1 MSDIFISYGREDRDT
16 ASDLAAA
23 LEGGGLTVW
32 WDRELKG
39 GTEFA
44 TAIEREL
51 LDARTVI
58 VLWSRDSVK
67 SGFVRDESTR
77 ALEMGKL
84 LPVRIEEVA
93 LPLGFGQIHTLDL
106 IDWEGDATDGSLQH
120 LLHEVRTRLGQ
131 ASQPPLP
138 EGRRIRWK
146 RSRRLLVIG
155 AAVLVAVVGGFA
167 AYQWQQSE
175 KADRNFRAGLEQQ
188 FAREPNLESARNF
201 FLDAIALRPG
211 HARSSFYLAH
221 VYAQLGQPALALASF
236 ERALATRTGLD
247 AAQESE
253 ARARVA
259 ALSPA
264 AEPTAI
270 ARAPTSSG
278 VVPQVSIGLGD
289 KPPAKAMAPSPSPVT
304 VPALKPE
311 TVAARP
317 PQVPPS
323 IETRRKAEDL
333 VDKMFGTSSEERIA
347 ATTSL
352 VTSPELLSDAVPIA
366 VDTALSQLLSNV
378 APGLTRDETRLL
390 REASKDPD
398 IAAIG
403 DLMTNESRSGV
414 INTLVLLQAALP
426 GTLSVNRA
434 SIEHLLSVARRIG
447 PLTSIQVGKVQ
458 VLLDA
463 SASRRPVAFIQIAN
477 EAQRPIAESLAVRL
491 RAAGYDAPGIENV
504 GTRAPDQSSV
514 RIHGKSERGFARWI
528 AKVVGDADGEAVAV
542 QTLRNANPKVDT
554 FEIWFDRDLC
564 TPGRS
569 APKCAR

>member
-23 LEGGGLTVW
+23 LESGGLTVW

-106 IDWEGDATDGSLQH
+106 IDWEGEATDGSLQH
-120 LLHEVRTRLGQ
+120 LLYEVRTRLGQ
-131 ASQPPLP
+131 APQRPPP
-138 EGRRIRWK
+138 DGRRIRWK
-146 RSRRLLVIG
+146 GSRRLLVIG
-155 AAVLVAVVGGFA
+155 TAVLVAVVGGFA

-175 KADRNFRAGLEQQ
+175 MADRNFRAGLEQQ

-236 ERALATRTGLD
+236 ERALAARTGLD

-270 ARAPTSSG
+270 VRAPTSSG
-278 VVPQVSIGLGD
+278 GAPQVPKGLGD
-289 KPPAKAMAPSPSPVT
+289 KPPAQTMASSPIT

-317 PQVPPS
+317 PPVPPS
-323 IETRRKAEDL
+323 AETRRKAEDL

-352 VTSPELLSDAVPIA
+352 VTSPELLSDAIPIA
-366 VDTALSQLLSNV
+366 VDTALSQLLSKV

-390 REASKDPD
+390 REASKSPE

-414 INTLVLLQAALP
+414 INTLVLLQSALP

-434 SIEHLLSVARRIG
+434 SIEHLLSVAGRIG
-447 PLTSIQVGKVQ
+447 PLTSIQVDKVQ
-458 VLLDA
+458 KLLDA

-477 EAQRPIAESLAVRL
+477 EAQRPMAEALAVRL
-491 RAAGYDAPGIENV
+491 RVAGYDAPGIELV
-504 GTRAPDQSSV
+504 GERAPASSQIRV
-514 RIHGKSERGFARWI
+514 QGKSERGFARWI
-528 AKVVGDADGEAVAV
+528 AKVVRDADGEAVAV
-542 QTLRNANPKVDT
+542 QTLRNVNPTTDT

-569 APKCAR
+569 APQCAR